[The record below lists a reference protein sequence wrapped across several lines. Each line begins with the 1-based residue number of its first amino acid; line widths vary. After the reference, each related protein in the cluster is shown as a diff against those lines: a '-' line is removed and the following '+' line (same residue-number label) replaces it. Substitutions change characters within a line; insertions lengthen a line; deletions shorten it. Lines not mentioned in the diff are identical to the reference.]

1 MLEVIII
8 SIGLVLVV
16 EGAIYFLFADKLD
29 YLVSFL
35 KSVDTKKIK
44 KVSLI
49 IIFIGFCLIYFTFRN
64 YNEIN

>member
-8 SIGLVLVV
+8 SIGFVLVV

-29 YLVSFL
+29 YLISL
-35 KSVDTKKIK
+35 LRSVDTKKIK
-44 KVSLI
+44 KVSLM

-64 YNEIN
+64 YNEVN

>member
-29 YLVSFL
+29 YLISL
-35 KSVDTKKIK
+35 LRSVDTKKIK
-44 KVSLI
+44 KVSLM

-64 YNEIN
+64 YNEVN

>member
-1 MLEVIII
+1 MFEILII